1 MPYFAI
7 MKQIKLCEGEICS
20 FESINFPTAHR
31 WPSFFTRLFTARTRR
46 TTQKNNWMLGRSER
60 LIYRRGISLF
70 GLTRRSAGSAYRLTK
85 RRTAA
90 RPPSISLRLPCP
102 EHLNLRFVRILVN
115 AFRLHDELLT
125 PVKRK
130 RPLIFLV
137 DTQRQARFARL
148 RIL

>member
-1 MPYFAI
+1 MQLREYQPSDCAQMAELFYQTVHSVNAKNYTKEQLDAWAI
-7 MKQIKLCEGEICS
+7 GEVDLQAWDKSFRAHKTICG
-20 FESINFPTAHR
+20 T
-31 WPSFFTRLFTARTRR
+31 
-46 TTQKNNWMLGRSER
+46 
-60 LIYRRGISLF
+60 
-70 GLTRRSAGSAYRLTK
+70 AYRLTK
-85 RRTAA
+85 RRTGD
-90 RPPSISLRLPCP
+90 RPPSIFLCLPCP